1 MTLEELA
8 KIREEMK
15 DILSVR
21 LTGHNATLLEE
32 SGVDKNQA
40 K

>member
-15 DILSVR
+15 ETLSVR
-21 LTGHNATLLEE
+21 LTGHNASLAEDSE
-32 SGVDKNQA
+32 MDVE
-40 K
+40 